1 MAQFNSV
8 SETHRRDRKKEVRE
22 QSIHM
27 ACSEITEADS
37 ERFTVDGSWHNPSLL
52 LRSSN
57 STGGGS

>member
-1 MAQFNSV
+1 MAQLNSV
-8 SETHRRDRKKEVRE
+8 SETHRRDRKKQVRE

-37 ERFTVDGSWHNPSLL
+37 ERFTIDGGWHSLL